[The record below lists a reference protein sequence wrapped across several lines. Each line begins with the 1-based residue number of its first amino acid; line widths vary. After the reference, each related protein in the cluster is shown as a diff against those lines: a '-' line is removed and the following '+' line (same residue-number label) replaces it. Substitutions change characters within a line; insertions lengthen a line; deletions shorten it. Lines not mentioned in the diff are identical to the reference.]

1 MYLVSTRHLLAFFFF
16 LILIFLI
23 NDLRCSQM
31 KSIFFSSFFS
41 FPRFDWVLLTVFCL
55 CIYGN
60 VCICMLWKIA
70 FGWDHNCFFSLFFL
84 FCISGEIFI
93 SNTMQSNARIDR
105 ISFHEEWRKTCLVL
119 RIIFIN
125 IIHSINSSYWNFNR
139 NRKIKNI
146 YKKQH
151 QQHFLIW
158 WDTLISRT
166 FGLEWKIRRK
176 QKIPVWYNNNNV
188 IFPLDSFSQLYFL
201 VSIQFA
207 QLESGKW
214 EK

>member
-1 MYLVSTRHLLAFFFF
+1 MICGAAKWKVFFF
-16 LILIFLI
+16 LLSFRFLGSI
-23 NDLRCSQM
+23 GCYWRCSVCVYM
-31 KSIFFSSFFS
+31 EMYVFACSEKS
-41 FPRFDWVLLTVFCL
+41 LLVEITIV
-55 CIYGN
+55 
-60 VCICMLWKIA
+60 
-70 FGWDHNCFFSLFFL
+70 FSLFFFL